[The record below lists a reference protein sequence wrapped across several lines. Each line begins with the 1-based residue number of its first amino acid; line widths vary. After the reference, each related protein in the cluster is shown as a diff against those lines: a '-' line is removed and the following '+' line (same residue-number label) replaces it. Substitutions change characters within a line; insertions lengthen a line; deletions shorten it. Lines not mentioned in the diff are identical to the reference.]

1 MMIWNHEWKYGLQNF
16 RFSTTAIAA
25 NINNIVEK
33 SSHKDPLLTHLINQN
48 GTMKPLKLLSSNMFW
63 SLVFNMGNK
72 DTQ

>member
-1 MMIWNHEWKYGLQNF
+1 MNGNNGLQNF

-48 GTMKPLKLLSSNMFW
+48 GTMKPLKLLSSNMF
-63 SLVFNMGNK
+63 
-72 DTQ
+72 